1 MKIFDKLKN
10 ALFEEEYVE
19 VEEKEKVSRKEKKE
33 KEKVKKVKPSSVKA
47 TDDSDIYDVEKPIA
61 KRIIPLD
68 KFGSKEKDE
77 TEKEE
82 TDLLKEEEPK
92 IKAFSDNDLVSQNTY
107 PELPPIT
114 EVTRKRTD
122 NVNYPEEEEFSELS
136 SSEAT
141 TSKEEIIEEKVLPE
155 ERPVKLYQAG
165 KKDAYLENYTPHEYG
180 NYEKQKEKE
189 TFKPSPIISPVY
201 GIVEDTRFMDK
212 PAKREVRITTSISH
226 EKINIDDIRRKAYG
240 NLSDEIDDN
249 LGIHQS
255 KLPED
260 NEAEDLN
267 DNMLLDLT
275 NDNATPEVNNL
286 TVGDAVEYFEDL
298 GLEYNEDYID
308 ADKPTRTS
316 KLKESEDNLDAKVE
330 EKNTESDYEISEKTE
345 ELDLPKI
352 LEDDSSEEVEEDN
365 VIVKDKDSDDV
376 TNSDNLFDLI
386 DSMYEE

>member
-19 VEEKEKVSRKEKKE
+19 VEEKEKISRKEKKE
-33 KEKVKKVKPSSVKA
+33 REKAKKVKPTPVKA
-47 TDDSDIYDVEKPIA
+47 TDDSNIYDVEKPIA
-61 KRIIPLD
+61 KRIIPMD
-68 KFGSKEKDE
+68 KFDSKEKVE
-77 TEKEE
+77 TEKEDTE
-82 TDLLKEEEPK
+82 LLKAEEPK
-92 IKAFSDNDLVSQNTY
+92 IKAFSDNDLVSQDTY

-122 NVNYPEEEEFSELS
+122 NVNYPEEEVFTEQSEVV
-136 SSEAT
+136 
-141 TSKEEIIEEKVLPE
+141 KKQEEIIEEKVLPE
-155 ERPVKLYQAG
+155 ERPVKLYQAS
-165 KKDAYLENYTPHEYG
+165 KKESYLENYTPHEYG

-189 TFKPSPIISPVY
+189 VFKPSPIISPVY

-249 LGIHQS
+249 LGLHQS
-255 KLPED
+255 NLSED
-260 NEAEDLN
+260 NEVEDLD

-275 NDNATPEVNNL
+275 NDSATPEVNNL

-308 ADKPTRTS
+308 ADKSTRTS
-316 KLKESEDNLDAKVE
+316 KLKEVE
-330 EKNTESDYEISEKTE
+330 EKNTEIEEDDESEYEASERTE

-352 LEDDSSEEVEEDN
+352 LEDDTNEEVEDEVEENN
-365 VIVKDKDSDDV
+365 VIVKDKDSDNV
-376 TNSDNLFDLI
+376 TDSDNLFDLI